1 MKDNSKLIVLG
12 LIALLVFGFI
22 FYKPP
27 TQTGTQNIGVQYTED
42 PIIGVQYID
51 GAVGVQFFT
60 TPGGVT
66 ITFEGKTLTT
76 NDVANTACA
85 FGFYDSSV
93 ARSYSWSAHKTGYS
107 DKTGTLQ
114 VTENQRY
121 ASVYITLT
129 ATGGTGGTTPS
140 LYQITIKTTPASCTA
155 TINGDARGTGT
166 NGAIFTL
173 TSGTTYTVSVSKEHY
188 LTQSQTFTVSKV
200 ATYSFTMQEDP
211 NNPLPPPPAPT
222 YTLTVTT
229 TPSDCT
235 VTVTSEGAPETK
247 PSGTTGA
254 KFYGLSAGQYYVTIK
269 KTGYVDI
276 TSSPVYIDSTQS
288 VPYTLSVVPPTT
300 YTLTVITTPSDCA
313 VTVNGVTKQSGT
325 LGAIF
330 TGLTSNIYGVSVSKS
345 GYTSQTND
353 VNVDSTKQV
362 TVSLI
367 VIPVALTIITQPSE
381 CIVVVNGVTESSGTT
396 GAIFTNL
403 NPGQYAV
410 TVSKQGYVTT
420 TEQVIATIDTTRTI
434 TLYVT
439 QQPNPNNNTTTPP
452 VPTTHTLTIDT
463 VPSNAF
469 VQINNVGN
477 MYSSNGKAVFYN
489 VPDGVYTC
497 TVNLTGYTDLIS
509 PVTVHGAN
517 TQYTFSLL
525 QGTATQTNK
534 TPGFEALTFI
544 IAFSI
549 VGISLFLMKKRKK

>member
-93 ARSYSWSAHKTGYS
+93 ATSYAWSAHKTGYS

-114 VTENQRY
+114 VTVNQRY

-129 ATGGTGGTTPS
+129 ATGGTGGGGTTPS

-229 TPSDCT
+229 TPSDCM

-247 PSGTTGA
+247 ASGTTGA
-254 KFYGLSAGQYYVTIK
+254 KFYGLYAGQYYVTVK
-269 KTGYVDI
+269 KTGYVDV

-288 VPYTLSVVPPTT
+288 VPYTLSIVPPTT

-313 VTVNGVTKQSGT
+313 VTINGVTKQSGT

-362 TVSLI
+362 TISLV
-367 VIPVALTIITQPSE
+367 VIPVTITIITQPSE
-381 CIVVVNGVTESSGTT
+381 ATVVVNGVTESSGTT

-420 TEQVIATIDTTRTI
+420 TEQVIATVDTTRTV

-439 QQPNPNNNTTTPP
+439 QQPNPNNNTTPLP
-452 VPTTHTLTIDT
+452 VPTTHTLTINT

-477 MYSSNGKAVFYN
+477 IYASNGKAVFYN
-489 VPDGVYTC
+489 VADGVYTC
-497 TVNLTGYTDLIS
+497 TVNLTGYDDLSS
-509 PVTVHGAN
+509 PVTMHGKD
-517 TQYTFSLL
+517 TTYTFSMDKR
-525 QGTATQTNK
+525 TATQTPNK
-534 TPGFEALTFI
+534 TPGFEIIPFIAALG
-544 IAFSI
+544 IAMI
-549 VGISLFLMKKRKK
+549 LIRKRKK